1 MQRERRRA
9 GRAIRKARREQ
20 REAFEAVAT
29 LDLSAMFAEISAAVE
44 RVAAE
49 FANVVRVIVMDFA
62 RASAPLMAYY
72 RLAVFESE
80 QQAFRNRLA
89 FRALEPLR
97 RPHADHVT
105 VEAWPLDC
113 IEGECDHVT
122 EEGEGDLGLCSP
134 TNFAACVDCMD
145 EKGAGRDEEGWE
157 DWPLEAWPH
166 PGSSGWMET
175 PPTMADAA

>member
-20 REAFEAVAT
+20 REAFAAFAVVDLSALFSEIGEAVA
-29 LDLSAMFAEISAAVE
+29 
-44 RVAAE
+44 RVADAFAVMARE
-49 FANVVRVIVMDFA
+49 FVEDLA
-62 RASAPLMAYY
+62 RASAPLVAYY

-80 QQAFRNRLA
+80 QQAFRDRLA

-97 RPHADHVT
+97 RAHAEHVT
-105 VEAWPLDC
+105 VHAWPLDC
-113 IEGECDHVT
+113 IEGECEHVT
-122 EEGEGDLGLCSP
+122 EEGEGDLDLCSA
-134 TNFAACVDCMD
+134 TDFVTCVDCMD

-166 PGSSGWMET
+166 PGSAVWTET
-175 PPTMADAA
+175 PPAVTDAA